1 MGGAIVPPDAPSPT
15 PLQAAAPLP
24 PEALANIA
32 DPELRAKV
40 EAHNAAHAAAEPAK
54 EKSAVWCEGG
64 GKKIVLTMDDAM
76 AKKKL
81 CEHCGKTIALKPV
94 KEGEA
99 WIADLPKHKPVAA
112 TAPIEVAP
120 PPPPQP
126 ETDEEKAIFYKVRA
140 TGIGAIYT
148 KEGVSSPDG
157 WILRKPRNTV
167 EKEIAEGKRPGYE
180 HAPLPPSATAA
191 VVVPPAYTPLPP
203 SATAAVVAP
212 LASPAP
218 ATDQGPT
225 GVDYATLT
233 EIKPTWSERE
243 RRDRFAAAALQG
255 VLARE
260 GGDPAYLARQVVIFV
275 DALIVALG

>member
-1 MGGAIVPPDAPSPT
+1 
-15 PLQAAAPLP
+15 
-24 PEALANIA
+24 
-32 DPELRAKV
+32 LR
-40 EAHNAAHAAAEPAK
+40 N
-54 EKSAVWCEGG
+54 
-64 GKKIVLTMDDAM
+64 
-76 AKKKL
+76 
-81 CEHCGKTIALKPV
+81 
-94 KEGEA
+94 
-99 WIADLPKHKPVAA
+99 
-112 TAPIEVAP
+112 
-120 PPPPQP
+120 
-126 ETDEEKAIFYKVRA
+126 
-140 TGIGAIYT
+140 
-148 KEGVSSPDG
+148 
-157 WILRKPRNTV
+157 PRNTV

-191 VVVPPAYTPLPP
+191 VVVPPLPP

-225 GVDYATLT
+225 GFDYATLT

-275 DALIVALG
+275 DALIAALG

>member
-15 PLQAAAPLP
+15 PLQAAAPLS

-99 WIADLPKHKPVAA
+99 WIADLPKHKPAVAA

-126 ETDEEKAIFYKVRA
+126 ETDEEKAQHYKVRA
-140 TGIGAIYT
+140 AGTSGAIYT
-148 KEGVSSPDG
+148 KEGASPEG
-157 WILRKPRNTV
+157 WILRNPRNTV

-191 VVVPPAYTPLPP
+191 VVAPPLPP

-225 GVDYATLT
+225 GFDYATLT

-275 DALIVALG
+275 DALIAALG